1 MNDPLTGIN
10 VGYAGR
16 HATPLASA
24 GRPGLRSPKE
34 DHRLQ
39 DGSSFKTLLSAE
51 SLKFSQHAE
60 QRLAQRGI
68 KLGPEQ
74 LNAIASAVDQAS
86 AKGAKDSLVL
96 YQNMAMIVNVP
107 SRTVITAM
115 DDKSMRQH
123 VFTNIDSA
131 VVVN

>member
-1 MNDPLTGIN
+1 MN
-10 VGYAGR
+10 VGFAAR
-16 HATPLASA
+16 NAAPIVPTA
-24 GRPGLRSPKE
+24 RPVIRGSK
-34 DHRLQ
+34 DDKLQ
-39 DGSSFKTLLSAE
+39 DGNAFKTMLSAQ

-74 LNAIASAVDQAS
+74 LSAIATAVDQAS

-115 DDKSMRQH
+115 DDKSMQQH

-131 VVVN
+131 VVVK

>member
-1 MNDPLTGIN
+1 MNDPLLGLN
-10 VGYAGR
+10 GG
-16 HATPLASA
+16 LASRNA
-24 GRPGLRSPKE
+24 PLGAAPMLGLRKPEQTKV
-34 DHRLQ
+34 Q
-39 DGSSFKTLLSAE
+39 DGSSFKTMLSAE

-74 LNAIASAVDQAS
+74 LSAIASAVNQAS

-96 YQNMAMIVNVP
+96 YKNVAMIVNVP

-115 DDKSMRQH
+115 DDKSMQQH

>member
-1 MNDPLTGIN
+1 MSDPLIGLN
-10 VGYAGR
+10 VGFAAR
-16 HATPLASA
+16 NAAPLASTA
-24 GRPGLRSPKE
+24 RPVIRGAKN
-34 DHRLQ
+34 DKLQ
-39 DGSSFKTLLSAE
+39 DGSAFKTMLSAQ

-74 LNAIASAVDQAS
+74 LSAIATAVDQAS
-86 AKGAKDSLVL
+86 AKGARDSLVL

-115 DDKSMRQH
+115 DDKSMQQH

>member
-1 MNDPLTGIN
+1 MSDPLIGLN
-10 VGYAGR
+10 VGFAVR
-16 HATPLASA
+16 NAAPLAPTSRA
-24 GRPGLRSPKE
+24 VVQGAKSNKPE
-34 DHRLQ
+34 
-39 DGSSFKTLLSAE
+39 GSSFKTMLSAQ

-68 KLGPEQ
+68 LLGPEQ
-74 LNAIASAVDQAS
+74 LSAIANAVDQAS
-86 AKGAKDSLVL
+86 AKGARDSLVL
-96 YQNMAMIVNVP
+96 YRNVAMIVNVP

-115 DDKSMRQH
+115 DDKSMQQH